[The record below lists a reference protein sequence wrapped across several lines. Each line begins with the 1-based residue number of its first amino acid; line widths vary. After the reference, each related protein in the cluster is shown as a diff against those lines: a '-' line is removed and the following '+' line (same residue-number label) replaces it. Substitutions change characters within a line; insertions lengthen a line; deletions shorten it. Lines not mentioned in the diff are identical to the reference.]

1 MPFFSRF
8 GHPVVTVDQFL
19 NFVGPFLHPGSCAG
33 SSPVLRAKISWIRLG
48 LKSLLLE
55 DWMVDEVEAQPLP
68 LFSGLAILFCIWR
81 SPQGFGHRACLMLI
95 LL

>member
-1 MPFFSRF
+1 MPFFCGC

-19 NFVGPFLHPGSCAG
+19 NFVDPLTSPGSCAG

-48 LKSLLLE
+48 PKSLLLE
-55 DWMVDEVEAQPLP
+55 DWMVDEVKAQPLP
-68 LFSGLAILFCIWR
+68 LFSGLAFLLCIWW
-81 SPQGFGHRACLMLI
+81 SLQGFGHRRCLMLI